1 MKVKK
6 MLVVDDKGM
15 LLSLFDRYFTA
26 RGWDVD
32 CTRERE
38 EAEALILKSDYGVV
52 VTDLCLT
59 STREFDGLTLLR
71 FIKQRFPRT
80 VVILLTGNGNQ
91 EIRRTACELGADAF
105 MSKPQALSSIAT
117 AIDDFGRNR

>member
-1 MKVKK
+1 

-15 LLSLFDRYFTA
+15 LLSVFQRYFKK

-32 CTRERE
+32 CTMERE
-38 EAEALILKSDYGVV
+38 EAEALILQSDYGVV
-52 VTDLCLT
+52 ITDLCLT

-71 FIKQRFPRT
+71 FVKQRFPRT
-80 VVILLTGNGNQ
+80 IVILLTANGNP

-105 MSKPQALSSIAT
+105 MSKPQPLSSITA
-117 AIDDFGRNR
+117 AIDDFGRN